1 MILIGLLAGVTTAPA
16 LADDHPAPAKAPFNA
31 QQAQEFQQRWAE
43 HIGKETVFTNS
54 IGMKVVLIP
63 PGEFVMGNDEAG
75 YKLAIKGMLK
85 GSYYERMAAQRGFN
99 NDEEIAHRVRLN
111 KPFYMGACEVTVGQF
126 RQFAEDSGYKTEAE
140 RGLVYGQPYK
150 GKAPIRTWRKTFY
163 KQPDDHPVL
172 QVNWND
178 AVAFCKWLTDKEN
191 AREGEAPA
199 EPRATNAKTAQQELR
214 PPVLQYCLPTEA
226 QWEYACRAGTTTFWY
241 FGEPDDYDK
250 LVDQY
255 EWITGKKKTPS
266 AVGLKKP
273 NRFGLYDMHG
283 SVMEWVAD
291 WHHWYFYLES
301 PVNDPIGPPT
311 ENELKHNR
319 GWVRGG
325 MFKMNR
331 YWSTSHSRMRIH
343 RGSNQHD
350 HVGFRVAMKMKDVKG
365 LEPPTEPYMRPVVR
379 KGSAQDEK
387 IVVTKEHAPEL
398 SIDLSETIKMEFVL
412 VQPGAFMMGSTKGGG
427 FERPVHRVIISRPFY
442 VGRYEVTQG
451 QWDAILGKEDRL
463 KRWGKAKLRPTALGP
478 NKPMGLTS
486 WNDWQEFVRALR
498 KKVRDSSRSCETSSG
513 EAQTPTSHEFD
524 YEFSLPTEAQ
534 WEYACRAGS
543 TTAYCF
549 GDDPAELK
557 EYAWICA
564 EDALP
569 PREREW
575 PDLSV
580 GGKKPNNWG
589 IHDMHGSVWEWCTDW
604 WDKEYYS
611 KSPPK
616 DPQGPE
622 TGTFR
627 VMRGGVY
634 TRYGRFARSAFR
646 YFMPPNLAD
655 HATGARLVINL
666 YSLRK
671 EKP

>member
-1 MILIGLLAGVTTAPA
+1 MRGVSLTILVVSYLAIEFTAEA
-16 LADDHPAPAKAPFNA
+16 LAADPSKVAAQQSRATTPSLAKVPFTA
-31 QQAQEFQQRWAE
+31 QQAKEFQQLWAR
-43 HIGKETVFTNS
+43 HIGKETDFTNS
-54 IGMKVVLIP
+54 IGMKMVLLP
-63 PGEFVMGNDEAG
+63 PGEFIMGNDEAG
-75 YKLAIKGMLK
+75 YKVAIEGMLK

-111 KPFYMGACEVTVGQF
+111 KPFYMGTCEVTVGQF
-126 RQFAEDSGYKTEAE
+126 RQFAEDSGYKTDAE

-150 GKAPIRTWRKTFY
+150 GKTPIRTWRKTFY
-163 KQPDDHPVL
+163 KPPDDHPVL

-178 AVAFCKWLTDKEN
+178 AVAFCKWLAKKEQD
-191 AREGEAPA
+191 EGH
-199 EPRATNAKTAQQELR
+199 
-214 PPVLQYCLPTEA
+214 QYCLPTEA
-226 QWEYACRAGTTTFWY
+226 EWEYACRAGTTTFWY

-255 EWITGKKKTPS
+255 EWITGEKKTPS
-266 AVGLKKP
+266 AVGLKMP
-273 NRFGLYDMHG
+273 NPFGLYDMHG

-291 WHHWYFYLES
+291 WHHWYYYLES
-301 PVNDPIGPPT
+301 PLNDPTGPPT

-350 HVGFRVAMKMKDVKG
+350 HVGFRVAMKIKGVKG
-365 LEPPTEPYMRPVVR
+365 IEPPPEPYMAPVVKQR
-379 KGSAQDEK
+379 SAQDEK
-387 IVVTKEHAPEL
+387 IVVTKEHASEL
-398 SIDLSETIKMEFVL
+398 SIDLSETVKMEFVL
-412 VQPGAFMMGSTKGGG
+412 VQPGSFMMGSTEGGS

-451 QWDAILGKEDRL
+451 QWDAVLGEKDRMR
-463 KRWGKAKLRPTALGP
+463 RWGKAKLRPTALGP
-478 NKPMGLTS
+478 NKPMGLAS
-486 WNDWQEFVRALR
+486 WDDWQEFVRALGKQVAVSLR
-498 KKVRDSSRSCETSSG
+498 ETKHPLAG
-513 EAQTPTSHEFD
+513 RAG
-524 YEFSLPTEAQ
+524 YNFSLPTEAQ

-549 GDDPAELK
+549 GDDPPELK
-557 EYAWICA
+557 EYAWFCA

-580 GGKKPNNWG
+580 GGRKPNNWG

-611 KSPPK
+611 KSPLKNPR
-616 DPQGPE
+616 GPE

-634 TRYGRFARSAFR
+634 TRYGRFTRSAFR
-646 YFMPPNLAD
+646 YFMPPNLPD

>member
-1 MILIGLLAGVTTAPA
+1 MRKPTSTTLAVLLLITYATSSAF
-16 LADDHPAPAKAPFNA
+16 ADNHPPPAKAPFNA
-31 QQAQEFQQRWAE
+31 QQAKEFQRQWAK
-43 HIGKETVFTNS
+43 HIGKEVVFTNS
-54 IGMKVVLIP
+54 IGMKMVLIP
-63 PGEFVMGNDEAG
+63 PGEFIMGNDEAG
-75 YKLAIKGMLK
+75 YKMAIKGMLK

-111 KPFYMGACEVTVGQF
+111 NPFYMGACEVTVGQF
-126 RQFAEDSGYKTEAE
+126 RQFADDSGYKTEAE
-140 RGLVYGQPYK
+140 RGLVYGQLYK
-150 GKAPIRTWRKTFY
+150 GKASIRTWRKTFY

-178 AVAFCKWLTDKEN
+178 AVAFCEWLARKEE
-191 AREGEAPA
+191 REGH
-199 EPRATNAKTAQQELR
+199 
-214 PPVLQYCLPTEA
+214 QYCLPTEA
-226 QWEYACRAGTTTFWY
+226 EWEYACRAGTTTFWY
-241 FGEPDDYDK
+241 FGDPDDYDN

-273 NRFGLYDMHG
+273 NPFGLYDMHG

-291 WHHWYFYLES
+291 WHHWYYYLES
-301 PVNDPIGPPT
+301 PLNDPTGPPT

-331 YWSTSHSRMRIH
+331 YWSTSYSRMRIH

-350 HVGFRVAMKMKDVKG
+350 HVGFRVAMKIKGVEG
-365 LEPPTEPYMRPVVR
+365 LEPPPEPYMEPVV
-379 KGSAQDEK
+379 KQSPAQDEK
-387 IVVTKEHAPEL
+387 IVVTKEYAPEL
-398 SIDLSETIKMEFVL
+398 SIDLSETVKMEFVL
-412 VQPGAFMMGSTKGGG
+412 VQPGSFMMGSTEGGG
-427 FERPVHRVIISRPFY
+427 FERPVHWVIISKPFY
-442 VGRYEVTQG
+442 VCLYEVTQG
-451 QWDAILGKEDRL
+451 QWDAVLGAKDRL
-463 KRWGKAKLRPTALGP
+463 KRWGKAKPRPTTLGP
-478 NKPMGLTS
+478 SKPMGLAS

-498 KKVRDSSRSCETSSG
+498 KKVHDGSRSRETSGG
-513 EAQTPTSHEFD
+513 EAEAPNSHEFG

-543 TTAYCF
+543 TTTYCF
-549 GDDPAELK
+549 GDDPARLK
-557 EYAWICA
+557 EYAWFCA

-569 PREREW
+569 PRERKW

-580 GGKKPNNWG
+580 GGKKPNALG
-589 IHDMHGSVWEWCTDW
+589 IHDMHGSVWEWCADW
-604 WDKEYYS
+604 WDKKYYS
-611 KSPPK
+611 KSSLK

-655 HATGARLVINL
+655 HAAGARLVINL
-666 YSLRK
+666 PSLRK